1 MAWCTYA
8 AYSVDDGGRRGR
20 QQLGVDERHLPV
32 HHQSNMVLPRWG
44 VVDPWVG
51 VGLHTHRL
59 RDDVDAQTQGSEA
72 ADMPV
77 GHMGQPR
84 LLRAVIRSCCYDV
97 KIVVYMFHY
106 LDLLKK
112 SWPDWQ
118 CFPLRQQRPL
128 RLLMRLWVAAF
139 WSGSPHYLISLQ
151 LSP

>member
-1 MAWCTYA
+1 MYTEFIP
-8 AYSVDDGGRRGR
+8 GRGDLQEQSKIINLLENKKIYYLKLCGARS
-20 QQLGVDERHLPV
+20 LPF
-32 HHQSNMVLPRWG
+32 R
-44 VVDPWVG
+44 PWVG
-51 VGLHTHRL
+51 VGLHIHRS

-72 ADMPV
+72 ADKPV
-77 GHMGQPR
+77 EHRGRPR